1 MEQLKLNTPYNTTP
15 VKAFFLRLKSRNPI
29 LYWFG
34 WFNFLMAIVCA
45 VMIQLDPENSV
56 LGINAWIKPM
66 KFYLSIG
73 IVSWTFSWLLVYVQ
87 KQKAVKVF
95 SVVTV
100 ITMLIEMIIITWQAA
115 NGRLSHFNV
124 SSPLYGMLFSIMGI
138 AITIFTLWALYIDIL
153 FFRQKE
159 FPLWMSDGYKWGIR
173 WGILFFV
180 IFAFEGGLMA
190 AMLHHTVGSA
200 DGSEGLPILNW
211 SRSYG
216 DLRVA
221 HFFGMHSLQ
230 LLPFIGFYF
239 AKTKLQINLLS
250 LVYFIFIT
258 LLFWQALM
266 GYPLIN

>member
-1 MEQLKLNTPYNTTP
+1 MEERKLNTAENTSAFR
-15 VKAFFLRLKSRNPI
+15 AFFLRLKSRNQL

-34 WFNFLMAIVCA
+34 LFYFLMVIVCA
-45 VMIQLDPENSV
+45 IMTQLDSENNV
-56 LGINAWIKPM
+56 LGINAWIKPL
-66 KFYLSIG
+66 KFYFSIG
-73 IVSWTFSWLLVYVQ
+73 LVSWTLSWLLVYVQ
-87 KQKAVKVF
+87 KQKAVKIF

-100 ITMLIEMIIITWQAA
+100 STMLIEMIIITWQAA

-138 AITIFTLWALYIDIL
+138 AIAIFTLWALYIDIL

-173 WGILFFV
+173 WGLLFFA

-190 AMLHHTVGSA
+190 AMLHHTVGA
-200 DGSEGLPILNW
+200 PDGGEGLPLLNW
-211 SRSYG
+211 SKFYG
-216 DLRVA
+216 DLRIA
-221 HFFGMHSLQ
+221 HFFGMHALQ
-230 LLPFIGFYF
+230 LLPFVGFYF
-239 AKTKLQINLLS
+239 AKTKVQINLLS
-250 LVYFIFIT
+250 AIYFLFVT